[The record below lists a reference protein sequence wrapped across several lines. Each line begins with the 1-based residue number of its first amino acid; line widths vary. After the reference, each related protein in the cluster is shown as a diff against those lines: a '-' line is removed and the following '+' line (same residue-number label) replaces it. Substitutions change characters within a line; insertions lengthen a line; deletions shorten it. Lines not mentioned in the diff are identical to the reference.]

1 MRVLRRYD
9 HGGTHFED
17 LSDKQKAFQRAV
29 DTIEFTGDRRG
40 EKKFGVGDLLSRLQ
54 FTNVQPEIKPGDA
67 AYSFMMDPSL
77 KEQFPEEYAA
87 TGLGDPAQ
95 FRAFKTKDGSIR
107 ITSLDPESGKY
118 NPSTTARGM
127 SADQL
132 SDLAGRPLTSGEER
146 EFRSLLMSDPSFL
159 DYFIGIEEEEPKK
172 REFRKVKVVKNV
184 GRKSQNIGKGTT
196 GGKGSCTSD
205 GKGGL
210 TGEGCID
217 IKRGLSDSWGD
228 L

>member
-40 EKKFGVGDLLSRLQ
+40 EKKYGVGDLLSMLQ
-54 FTNVQPEIKPGDA
+54 FTNVPEQKTGQA
-67 AYSFMMDPSL
+67 FMDDIFSVSS
-77 KEQFPEEYAA
+77 PEEREVSQ
-87 TGLGDPAQ
+87 PN

-127 SADQL
+127 SGDQL
-132 SDLAGRPLTSGEER
+132 SDLAGRPLTGTEER
-146 EFRSLLMSDPSFL
+146 EFRSLLMS
-159 DYFIGIEEEEPKK
+159 EPKK
-172 REFRKVKVVKNV
+172 REFKKINVAKNV
-184 GRKSQNIGKGTT
+184 GRRGVPG
-196 GGKGSCTSD
+196 GGKGNVAGSRSLEKDQGKAGIVDFLQDFCERNSRHPSC
-205 GKGGL
+205 
-210 TGEGCID
+210 
-217 IKRGLSDSWGD
+217 R
-228 L
+228 

>member
-40 EKKFGVGDLLSRLQ
+40 EKKYGVGDLLSMLQ
-54 FTNVQPEIKPGDA
+54 FTNVPEQKTGQA
-67 AYSFMMDPSL
+67 FMDDIFSVSS
-77 KEQFPEEYAA
+77 PEEREVSQ
-87 TGLGDPAQ
+87 PN

-127 SADQL
+127 SGDQL
-132 SDLAGRPLTSGEER
+132 SDLAGRPLTGTEER

-172 REFRKVKVVKNV
+172 REFKKINVAKNV
-184 GRKSQNIGKGTT
+184 GRRGVPG
-196 GGKGSCTSD
+196 GGKGNVAGSRSLSKAQGDAGIVDFLQDFCERNSRHPSC
-205 GKGGL
+205 
-210 TGEGCID
+210 
-217 IKRGLSDSWGD
+217 R
-228 L
+228 

>member
-40 EKKFGVGDLLSRLQ
+40 EKKYGVGDLLSMLQ
-54 FTNVQPEIKPGDA
+54 FTNVPEQKTGQA
-67 AYSFMMDPSL
+67 FMDDIFSVSS
-77 KEQFPEEYAA
+77 PEEREVSQ
-87 TGLGDPAQ
+87 PN

-127 SADQL
+127 SGDQL
-132 SDLAGRPLTSGEER
+132 SDLAGRPLTGTEER

-159 DYFIGIEEEEPKK
+159 DYFIGIEEEEPKR
-172 REFRKVKVVKNV
+172 REFKKINVAKNV
-184 GRKSQNIGKGTT
+184 GRRGVPG
-196 GGKGSCTSD
+196 GGKGNVAGSRSLSKAQGDAGIVDFLQDFCERNSRHPSC
-205 GKGGL
+205 
-210 TGEGCID
+210 
-217 IKRGLSDSWGD
+217 R
-228 L
+228 

>member
-17 LSDKQKAFQRAV
+17 LSDKQKSFQRAV
-29 DTIEFTGDRRG
+29 DTIAYTGDRRG
-40 EKKFGVGDLLSRLQ
+40 EKKYGVGDLLSMLQ
-54 FTNVQPEIKPGDA
+54 FTNVPEQKTGQA
-67 AYSFMMDPSL
+67 FMDDIFSVSS
-77 KEQFPEEYAA
+77 PEERE
-87 TGLGDPAQ
+87 TTQPN

-127 SADQL
+127 SGDQL
-132 SDLAGRPLTSGEER
+132 SDLAGRPLTGTEER

-172 REFRKVKVVKNV
+172 RDFKKVNVARNV
-184 GRKSQNIGKGTT
+184 GRRGVPG
-196 GGKGSCTSD
+196 GGKGNVAGSRSLSKAQGDAGIVDFIQDFCDRNSRHPSC
-205 GKGGL
+205 
-210 TGEGCID
+210 
-217 IKRGLSDSWGD
+217 R
-228 L
+228 

>member
-40 EKKFGVGDLLSRLQ
+40 EKKYGVGDLLSMLQ
-54 FTNVQPEIKPGDA
+54 FTNVPEQKTGQA
-67 AYSFMMDPSL
+67 FMDDIFSVSS
-77 KEQFPEEYAA
+77 PEEREVSQ
-87 TGLGDPAQ
+87 PN

-127 SADQL
+127 SGDQL
-132 SDLAGRPLTSGEER
+132 SDLAGRPLTGTEER
-146 EFRSLLMSDPSFL
+146 EFRGLLMSDPSFL
-159 DYFIGIEEEEPKK
+159 DYFIGIEEEEPKR
-172 REFRKVKVVKNV
+172 REFKKINVAKNV
-184 GRKSQNIGKGTT
+184 GRRGVPG
-196 GGKGSCTSD
+196 GGKGNVAGSRSLEKDQGKAGIVGFLQDFCERNSRHPSC
-205 GKGGL
+205 
-210 TGEGCID
+210 
-217 IKRGLSDSWGD
+217 R
-228 L
+228 

>member
-40 EKKFGVGDLLSRLQ
+40 EKKYGVGDLLSMLQ
-54 FTNVQPEIKPGDA
+54 FTNVPEQKTGQA
-67 AYSFMMDPSL
+67 FMDDIFSVSS
-77 KEQFPEEYAA
+77 PEEREVSQ
-87 TGLGDPAQ
+87 PN

-127 SADQL
+127 SGDQL
-132 SDLAGRPLTSGEER
+132 SDLAGRPLTGTEER
-146 EFRSLLMSDPSFL
+146 EFRSLLMSDPAFL
-159 DYFIGIEEEEPKK
+159 DYFIDIEEKEPKK
-172 REFRKVKVVKNV
+172 REFKKINVAKNV
-184 GRKSQNIGKGTT
+184 GRRGVPG
-196 GGKGSCTSD
+196 GGKGNVAGSRSLEKDQGKAGIVDFLQDFCERNSRHPSC
-205 GKGGL
+205 
-210 TGEGCID
+210 
-217 IKRGLSDSWGD
+217 R
-228 L
+228 